1 MSFDKVIPS
10 QIQEYKIFNVSSTD
24 ELVKE
29 ASDVDFPE
37 GFIYDPDF
45 LYLWVRIVSAGE
57 YWGPNKNG
65 DYFPV
70 EELENYW
77 ETFNEAHPFKNH
89 KNKNVEDSIGKIIS
103 VRWNPRMKGVELLKG
118 IDKKRAPE
126 VARGY
131 LKGYLTDVS
140 MGCKVPYTICSI
152 CGNKARKQ
160 SEFCDH
166 VKYHRLQFLGN
177 GERVFE
183 INYSPKFHD
192 SSTVLNGAERVA
204 KAFMII
210 DSPPNG
216 VEVSFKKVAS
226 TNGKTTRFVR
236 LSEYEMDK
244 VASVQQSMHPLLQE
258 ETLNKEASKIPPM
271 MRKIAEIEKE
281 LTGKLLNVV
290 STPKGDKLPA
300 MKQMLEVIKF
310 LTEKRIDE
318 GSLTNIA
325 ATVRNVAK
333 ANGVHISRAF
343 ATLIGMAELMGIEL
357 FPTELHTILR
367 GLTDNGLNE
376 DFSLSPSNE
385 LPVYPSEFAKTL
397 GDAVVSVRNV
407 PDFADP
413 SSLLQLY
420 DDAAHDE
427 DSFTSDPL
435 SFLSN
440 IADGDVMDMTPPTRV
455 IKVIH
460 QTLSPLAKVR
470 STDPDVLLPK
480 LSVILGGHGSIVGGP
495 AARRDLSML
504 ANPVTSGDLLGKI
517 AYSIYQNMRPRLKGT
532 RLMKLAESTTHGLEK
547 TASDGLGYG
556 KLALMT
562 VPSSYAAS
570 AFQKDRRQNG
580 RYLTDSQNF
589 VADHPGI
596 VAGGAIVAG
605 KPLTSAVH
613 KTVRK
618 GSQIAGAAKD
628 LFEKNFVHLADY
640 RSFEGLV
647 KIADSLSSGNFNVFD
662 GHEVSKRY
670 MHETGATGEQTSAVK
685 MATIL
690 SAGGMDKEAYEIMDF
705 YNIPTHEK
713 GHFLKIAANY
723 LDEEMDKAAGDFTN
737 NMILSAIG
745 DTSPLA
751 PTLPGRAVDA
761 FVFKQLGKLVQPKQP
776 QTGEPVQPMNG
787 GKVQ

>member
-10 QIQEYKIFNVSSTD
+10 QIQEYKIYNVSSAD

-37 GFIYDPDF
+37 GFVYDSDF
-45 LYLWVRIVSAGE
+45 LYLWVRIVSSGE

-65 DYFPV
+65 DYFPD
-70 EELENYW
+70 EELRNYW

-89 KNKNVEDSIGKIIS
+89 KNKNVEDAIGKIIS
-103 VRWNPRMKGVELLKG
+103 VRFNSRMKGVELLKG
-118 IDKKRAPE
+118 IDKQRAPE

-152 CGNKARKQ
+152 CGNRARKQ
-160 SEFCDH
+160 SDFCDH
-166 VKYHRLQFLGN
+166 VKYHRLQMLGN

-192 SSTVLNGAERVA
+192 SSTVINGAERVA

-216 VEVSFKKVAS
+216 MEVSFKKIAS

-236 LSEYEMDK
+236 LTEHEMDK
-244 VASVQQSMHPLLQE
+244 VANVQNAMHPLLQE
-258 ETLNKEASKIPPM
+258 ETFEKEAAKLPPM

-281 LTGKLLNVV
+281 LTGRLLNVV
-290 STPKGDKLPA
+290 STPKAEQAPA
-300 MKQMLEVIKF
+300 MKQMLQVIKF
-310 LTEKRIDE
+310 LTEKRLDE
-318 GSLTNIA
+318 TSLSNIA
-325 ATVRNVAK
+325 ETVKDVAK
-333 ANGVHISRAF
+333 ANGVPVSRAF
-343 ATLIGMAELMGIEL
+343 ATLIGMSELMGIEL

-367 GLTDNGLNE
+367 GLTDNGLND
-376 DFSLSPSNE
+376 DFSLSSSSE
-385 LPVYPSEFAKTL
+385 LPVYPSEFAK
-397 GDAVVSVRNV
+397 GIGHAVVSLQDT

-413 SSLLQLY
+413 ASLMNLY
-420 DDAAHDE
+420 DDAAHNE
-427 DSFTSDPL
+427 EMFSVNPL

-440 IADGDVMDMTPPTRV
+440 IADGDDMDSMPPVRV

-460 QTLSPLAKVR
+460 QALSPIASVR
-470 STDPDVLLPK
+470 STTPDVLLPK
-480 LSVILGGHGSIVGGP
+480 LSVVLAGHRPIVGGS
-495 AARRDLSML
+495 AVRRDLNML
-504 ANPVTSGDLLGKI
+504 MNPVTSGDTLGKL
-517 AYSIYQNMRPRLKGT
+517 AYSIYQNIRPLLRGSRLVKH
-532 RLMKLAESTTHGLEK
+532 AEAATHGLEK
-547 TASDGLGYG
+547 TASGLGYG
-556 KLALMT
+556 KLALIS
-562 VPSSYAAS
+562 VPSAYAAS

-580 RYLTDSQNF
+580 RYLSDSQNF
-589 VADHPGI
+589 TADHPGI
-596 VAGGAIVAG
+596 IAGGAIVAG
-605 KPLTSAVH
+605 KPLTKAVH
-613 KTVRK
+613 EVANK
-618 GSQIAGAAKD
+618 GKQIATPAID
-628 LFEKNFVHLADY
+628 LFKKNFMKVADF

-647 KIADSLSSGNFNVFD
+647 KIADSLPSGDFNVFG

-670 MHETGATGEQTSAVK
+670 MHETGASGEQTSAVK

-690 SAGGMDKEAYEIMDF
+690 SAAGMDKEAFEIMDF

-713 GHFLKIAANY
+713 GHFLKVAADY
-723 LDEEMDKAAGDFTN
+723 LDEEMNKAAGDFTN

-745 DTSPLA
+745 DTTPLA

-776 QTGEPVQPMNG
+776 QAGEPAPVNG
-787 GKVQ
+787 GKQ